1 MKEGQGVVKQAK
13 TKVDSQTEIP
23 LFYLTESLKTIAAIV
38 VLLQF
43 FMGNISTRID
53 TDEILA
59 ALEPGVGKPA

>member
-1 MKEGQGVVKQAK
+1 
-13 TKVDSQTEIP
+13 VDFHSEIH

-43 FMGNISTRID
+43 FMGNISTSID

-59 ALEPGVGKPA
+59 ILI